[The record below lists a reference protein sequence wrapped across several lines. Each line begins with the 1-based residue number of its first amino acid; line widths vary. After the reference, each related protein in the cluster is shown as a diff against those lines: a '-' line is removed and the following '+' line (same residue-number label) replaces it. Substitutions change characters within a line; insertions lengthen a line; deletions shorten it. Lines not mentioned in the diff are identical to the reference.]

1 MNDPRR
7 SKLSVNIQRGGLAW
21 VGALGVIT
29 GVGLYTSAPKQ
40 RNLATILFAGGWI
53 LIAVSAADKRQRGFF
68 MTIAVLAIILGAGTS
83 RRSFDK
89 EEKPPMWAMM
99 VFLLGWGGVAL
110 FSGDALKSKDSWQK
124 PPGIIG
130 ILGAA
135 MAVTGVFVKRRA
147 EATKTTPAFGQGLF
161 VGGFGLVAAA
171 IATST

>member
-1 MNDPRR
+1 MENKD
-7 SKLSVNIQRGGLAW
+7 SDKLEFNIQRGGLAW

-29 GVGLYTSAPKQ
+29 GVGLYVSSPKQ

-83 RRSFDK
+83 RRSFNK
-89 EEKPPMWAMM
+89 GENAPMWAMM
-99 VFLLGWGGVAL
+99 IFLLGWGGVAL
-110 FSGDALKSKDSWQK
+110 FSGDALKSKNSWRK

-130 ILGAA
+130 ILGAV
-135 MAVTGVFVKRRA
+135 MAVTGVFLKRKA
-147 EATKTTPAFGQGLF
+147 EQNKTTPAFGQGLF
-161 VGGFGLVAAA
+161 VGGFGLVATA